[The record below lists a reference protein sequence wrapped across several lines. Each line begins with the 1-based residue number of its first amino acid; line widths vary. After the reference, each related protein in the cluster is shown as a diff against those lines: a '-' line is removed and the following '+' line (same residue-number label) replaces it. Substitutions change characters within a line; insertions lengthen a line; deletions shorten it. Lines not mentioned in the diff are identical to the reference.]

1 MSAEALLEE
10 ELAAGGK
17 LHPWCL
23 LLPVSHVQEW
33 ARGSS
38 GAGADLEEAAGC
50 GGGAAR
56 RSAWTGAHSVLVPG
70 EYWPCSPG
78 KHDTGALRDR
88 DARRP
93 GVAVWSQLDR
103 ASTVIPACAASL
115 ALSCPLLLAA
125 HRAADVERVAPV
137 GRGRVVRVATRR
149 SGAGA
154 GCVATLGNERPTL
167 RRRGR
172 HRLPNTTYGRPPD
185 TGGCFLSL
193 ASISPKS
200 YEGEKR
206 RNYTLY
212 EPTRQPFKEIAK
224 LAHTSGETYKASPK
238 RKTCAQRGTVHTAT
252 RLSMRMSMLAPTS
265 APAAAAAAEE
275 NSGGG
280 TEGSRIRF
288 RVSLHSLIR
297 HPPSS
302 PCTAAAACGPPCRL
316 GLIARFPI
324 LRYKSFEASLPSAAI
339 HPAYTRHTNLP

>member
-1 MSAEALLEE
+1 MGTRLRRCRCRSGRSGRVWRRCRSPFGTDWRAFRAG
-10 ELAAGGK
+10 AGGILAVFTGQAQHRTITK
-17 LHPWCL
+17 SESATRAL
-23 LLPVSHVQEW
+23 VVQF
-33 ARGSS
+33 GF
-38 GAGADLEEAAGC
+38 
-50 GGGAAR
+50 
-56 RSAWTGAHSVLVPG
+56 P
-70 EYWPCSPG
+70 
-78 KHDTGALRDR
+78 
-88 DARRP
+88 
-93 GVAVWSQLDR
+93 LDR
-103 ASTVIPACAASL
+103 ARDSDPSL
-115 ALSCPLLLAA
+115 RRQPRPLLPAA

-149 SGAGA
+149 WRRGRC
-154 GCVATLGNERPTL
+154 CVATPGNERPTL
-167 RRRGR
+167 ACSPKPAPASAPGPASASEYHSRAGHQIRA
-172 HRLPNTTYGRPPD
+172 D
-185 TGGCFLSL
+185 AS
-193 ASISPKS
+193 SISYK
-200 YEGEKR
+200 GEKR

-280 TEGSRIRF
+280 TEGSKIRF
-288 RVSLHSLIR
+288 RVSLHSFIR
-297 HPPSS
+297 RTPSS